1 MAECVYEEPYGLS
14 FQAIF
19 TFKAGW
25 SVILTLF
32 NILWKALEFWQVA
45 DFLPSRM
52 TPLGDFLNS
61 LESTLVLVGL
71 GFLLVGKAVYDRWPE
86 SPRPEPQGLSVLSD
100 ENLRQRCCE
109 LPNALFEFH
118 RRQQETKDVALQ
130 SDYMTSLY
138 NDPQETRNARHKPH
152 AMIRG

>member
-1 MAECVYEEPYGLS
+1 MRIWRAVRFI

-19 TFKAGW
+19 TSKAGW
-25 SVILTLF
+25 SGILTLLF
-32 NILWKALEFWQVA
+32 NILWKTLEIWQVA

-61 LESTLVLVGL
+61 LEGTLVLVGL

-100 ENLRQRCCE
+100 ENLR
-109 LPNALFEFH
+109 
-118 RRQQETKDVALQ
+118 
-130 SDYMTSLY
+130 
-138 NDPQETRNARHKPH
+138 
-152 AMIRG
+152 